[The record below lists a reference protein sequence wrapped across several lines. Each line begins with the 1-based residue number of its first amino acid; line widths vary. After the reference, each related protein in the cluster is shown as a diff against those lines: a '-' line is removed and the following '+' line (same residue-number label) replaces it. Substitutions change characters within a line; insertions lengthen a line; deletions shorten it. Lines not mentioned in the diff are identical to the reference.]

1 MNQKSSPRILILENQ
16 ADRFNGNGGIA
27 MEYREDLSN
36 KGQEGWFEGD
46 GEKGGVYCPTYGPGT
61 LTEVEDEMNAT
72 RDRLFE
78 ERFFC
83 GC

>member
-1 MNQKSSPRILILENQ
+1 
-16 ADRFNGNGGIA
+16 
-27 MEYREDLSN
+27 MEYREELTD
-36 KGQEGWFEGD
+36 EGNEAGFQDAGYEG
-46 GEKGGVYCPTYGPGT
+46 EVYCPGYERGT
-61 LTEVEDEMNAT
+61 LTGVEDEMNAT